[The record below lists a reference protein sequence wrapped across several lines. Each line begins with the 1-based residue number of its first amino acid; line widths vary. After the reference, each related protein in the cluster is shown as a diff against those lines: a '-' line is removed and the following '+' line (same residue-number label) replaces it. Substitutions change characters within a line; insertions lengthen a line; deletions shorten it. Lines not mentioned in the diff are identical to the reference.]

1 MPQTLFDLMMG
12 FPRVATFLL
21 VLPLFGPKT
30 FRGVA
35 LNVFVL
41 SQIIFLLPLLE
52 SAASAS
58 APHFSEIDRVMIVVK
73 EVFVGGLLG
82 FSLATVFLVAQ
93 SVGYLIDLQTGS
105 NNSATFDPTTNHEEG
120 PMSGF
125 LLQFV
130 IALFLAGGGLL
141 HMLGLLFESYA
152 VWPIESWFPKIDVSL
167 RDYVSAQSTSI
178 LQLIVKLAVPVVMIL
193 LLVEIGLGLM
203 NRFAPQLDVFHLAMP
218 IKGCLAT
225 LILIVFLGFMYDSI
239 HHLLFSGNAAF
250 DLLRGVLSERR

>member
-12 FPRVATFLL
+12 FPRIATFLF

-30 FRGVA
+30 FRGVV

-41 SQIIFLLPLLE
+41 SQVLFLLPLLE
-52 SAASAS
+52 SAT
-58 APHFSEIDRVMIVVK
+58 HTIHLSEIDRIILVVK
-73 EVFVGGLLG
+73 EIFIGGLLG
-82 FSLATVFLVAQ
+82 FALATVFLVAQ

-105 NNSATFDPTTNHEEG
+105 NNSVTFDPTSNHEAG

-141 HMLGLLFESYA
+141 NVLGLVFESYA
-152 VWPIESWFPKIDVSL
+152 IWPIESWTPNISGTL

-178 LQLIVKLAVPVVMIL
+178 LQLIVKLSAPVVMVL
-193 LLVEIGLGLM
+193 LLVEIGLGLL

-218 IKGCLAT
+218 IKGCLAI
-225 LILIVFLGFMYDSI
+225 LVLIVFLGFMYDSI

-250 DLLRGVLSERR
+250 DILKGVLGER